1 MRTDMSHY
9 FRSAVLAAGALI
21 WSIGVTLVAQ
31 APGTPGTPGTTKTT
45 KDGIYTAEQSTRGEA
60 VYKGKCSSCHGDD
73 LTGGGFAPA
82 LAGDAFFEQWSEK
95 KLSELSS
102 EIKDS
107 MPADKPGSLTPDETA
122 DVLAYVL
129 KSNGLPAGAAPLSND
144 AAALAQV
151 AIAKP

>member
-1 MRTDMSHY
+1 MRTCRI
-9 FRSAVLAAGALI
+9 RSGSLAAGALL
-21 WSIGVTLVAQ
+21 WYVGVTLVAQ
-31 APGTPGTPGTTKTT
+31 APKTT
-45 KDGIYTAEQSTRGEA
+45 KDGVYTAEQSTRGET

-82 LAGDAFFEQWSEK
+82 LVGDPFFEQWNTRT
-95 KLSELSS
+95 LSDLSS
-102 EIKDS
+102 QIKDT
-107 MPADKPGSLTPDETA
+107 MPADKPGSLTPDSTA

-129 KSNGLPAGAAPLSND
+129 KSNGFPAGGAPLPND

>member
-1 MRTDMSHY
+1 MHTGRI
-9 FRSAVLAAGALI
+9 RSGWLAAAALL
-21 WSIGVTLVAQ
+21 WSVGVTLVAQ
-31 APGTPGTPGTTKTT
+31 APKTT
-45 KDGIYTAEQSTRGEA
+45 RDGVYTAEQSARGEA

-82 LAGDAFFEQWSEK
+82 LVGDPFFEQWNTK
-95 KLSELSS
+95 TLSDLSS
-102 EIKDS
+102 QVKDT
-107 MPADKPGSLTPDETA
+107 MPADKPGSLTPDSTA

-129 KSNGLPAGAAPLSND
+129 KSNGFPAGAAPLPND

>member
-1 MRTDMSHY
+1 MNHY
-9 FRSAVLAAGALI
+9 FRSAALAAGVLI

-31 APGTPGTPGTTKTT
+31 APGTTKTT
-45 KDGIYTAEQSTRGEA
+45 KDGIYTAEQSARGEA

-73 LTGGGFAPA
+73 LTGGGIAPA

-144 AAALAQV
+144 AAVLAQV
-151 AIAKP
+151 SIAKP